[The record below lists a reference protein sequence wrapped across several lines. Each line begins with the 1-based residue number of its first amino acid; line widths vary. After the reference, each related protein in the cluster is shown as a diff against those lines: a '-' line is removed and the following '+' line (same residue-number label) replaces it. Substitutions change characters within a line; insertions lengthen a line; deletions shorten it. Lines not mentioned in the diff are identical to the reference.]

1 MIRLIKLLVVTTI
14 LSYLAVWLS
23 NRPGKVEI
31 IWQEYLIQTN
41 VIGIFFLFVIS
52 ILTVLFIYFFFS
64 KVKNIPKDISYV
76 RKEKKI
82 ILTNQALDD
91 VALGLFVGDNEL
103 VEKNSRKLK
112 KYLNN
117 HLFSTFMLFNSSL
130 NSENLIEAKK
140 YLNVLKNIPKADYLS
155 KRGEIVVALKED
167 DFDYALNALIKFK
180 KNYENDVWISDK
192 LSMIYVQR
200 KEWKMAL
207 NALEKLNLKDNSKL
221 KNLKAILY
229 TFLNKDIEGS
239 LKISDK
245 PFYVLNEAIKKFL
258 ENQNI
263 KGALSLI
270 EKSWPNLQCF
280 KLIDT
285 FLKHENKGISDSL
298 KRHKF
303 LSKVLRKS
311 KNSSHETNFALAFS
325 AFEAKIWGESKKY
338 LDLIPKSNW
347 DKRVTEL
354 YKEISKQSPKI
365 NLPSI
370 PNQIIDEPY
379 WVCESC
385 HSKVYDWQLV
395 CKNCN
400 NVNSLVWSKSKKIKE
415 TKPFFLK
422 NTLRHF
428 PKMN

>member
-1 MIRLIKLLVVTTI
+1 MLEK
-14 LSYLAVWLS
+14 
-23 NRPGKVEI
+23 
-31 IWQEYLIQTN
+31 
-41 VIGIFFLFVIS
+41 
-52 ILTVLFIYFFFS
+52 
-64 KVKNIPKDISYV
+64 
-76 RKEKKI
+76 KKI

-207 NALEKLNLKDNSKL
+207 NALEKLNLKDNNKL